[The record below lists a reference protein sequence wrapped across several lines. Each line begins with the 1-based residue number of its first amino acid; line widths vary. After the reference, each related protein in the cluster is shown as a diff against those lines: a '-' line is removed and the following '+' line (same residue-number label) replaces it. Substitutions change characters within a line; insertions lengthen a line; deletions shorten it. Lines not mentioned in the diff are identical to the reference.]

1 MQLLKQQSAAWQEK
15 RAYTLAT
22 IVETQGETP
31 RSVGSKMMVLEDGT
45 ICGTIGGG
53 VLEGQVQA
61 DALDCL
67 KTGSP
72 ILKHYENRSVTG
84 ISPCGG
90 RITVFLEPC
99 LPRPQLVVVGAGHV
113 GAALIRLSSQFDYS
127 VTAVDTRDTDIT
139 RENVKCADAFY
150 LTKDFSEDLL
160 RLPLPEHAFY
170 LVSTYGHEE
179 DCEALA
185 SVLQKNPQY
194 VGMMGSPVKIRSI
207 FHRLKERGFSEEQ
220 LHFVHTP
227 VGLDIGGET
236 PMEIALS
243 ILSEIQMV
251 RYRKT
256 GASLSTGR
264 EE

>member
-1 MQLLKQQSAAWQEK
+1 MQLLMQQSAAQQEN

-31 RSVGSKMMVLEDGT
+31 RGVGSKMMVLEDGN

-53 VLEGQVQA
+53 VLEQQVQA
-61 DALDCL
+61 DALNCL
-67 KTGSP
+67 KTGHP
-72 ILKHYENRSVTG
+72 LLKHYENRSVTG

-90 RITVFLEPC
+90 RITVFLDPC

-113 GAALIRLSSQFDYS
+113 GAALIRLSSQFDYT

-139 RENVKCADAFY
+139 RENVKSADVFY

-160 RLPLPEHAFY
+160 RLPLPENAFY

-185 SVLQKNPQY
+185 TVLQKKPRY

-207 FHRLKERGFSEEQ
+207 FHQLKKRGFLEEQ
-220 LHFVHTP
+220 LQFIHTP

-243 ILSEIQMV
+243 ILAEIQMV
-251 RYRKT
+251 RYQKT
-256 GASLSTGR
+256 GTTLSAGR